1 MGSQFT
7 TSLSYHKWW
16 VLARTIWSK
25 AQQSG
30 QGTWGMVSLGES
42 PWGGKAPPQKKKP
55 SVEPRWLTIRH
66 SWQSGL
72 GHKEKWLALG
82 ASHWAPKVGAQCGWV
97 VRFNEVGWGWKGF
110 GLEKSELDLAK
121 GMPFSYVGRLWTSK
135 EVHIESK
142 FKTFNEL
149 SLDVFYLPI
158 IQDVK

>member
-121 GMPFSYVGRLWTSK
+121 GMPFSYVGRL
-135 EVHIESK
+135 
-142 FKTFNEL
+142 
-149 SLDVFYLPI
+149 
-158 IQDVK
+158 